1 MVRVDPS
8 LPCLPLAMPSPSPHP
23 SDASIGADR
32 RGTVSVP
39 VREQGCARSVAKHG
53 ADLYGIGR
61 GWMPDRRARCVS
73 QFLVAAADHAASA
86 IRPWDDLNRCGLIT
100 SSIMDI
106 TIPTKTTATDESPGM
121 APATEAPPP
130 VTSRPGPIDARDVA
144 TPSWREMG
152 LAIWHSFRANPIFW
166 IGIAALAIP
175 TLLDL
180 ASRGW
185 GTDAAAH
192 APIVFATAIWIF
204 ARSARQAAAAAV
216 PPPAW
221 RAVLLLAP
229 LLLLYAASRITGLLE
244 VRGLAAYLSIVAV
257 LYAVGGLPVLKVLW
271 FPILYSIFL
280 IPIPETF
287 IDVGTQPIK
296 LAISKSVV
304 GLLSAL
310 GYPVATSGVSI
321 YIGQFELLIAA
332 ACAGLNSLI
341 SLTAIGSF
349 YVYLRHNA

>member
-1 MVRVDPS
+1 M
-8 LPCLPLAMPSPSPHP
+8 
-23 SDASIGADR
+23 
-32 RGTVSVP
+32 
-39 VREQGCARSVAKHG
+39 
-53 ADLYGIGR
+53 DL
-61 GWMPDRRARCVS
+61 
-73 QFLVAAADHAASA
+73 
-86 IRPWDDLNRCGLIT
+86 
-100 SSIMDI
+100 
-106 TIPTKTTATDESPGM
+106 TIPTKHAATDESHGM
-121 APATEAPPP
+121 AAAADPSPPP
-130 VTSRPGPIDARDVA
+130 MSPRTGPIDARDVT
-144 TPSWREMG
+144 TPTWREMG
-152 LAIWHSFRANPIFW
+152 LAIWRSFRANPIFW
-166 IGIAALAIP
+166 LGIAALAIP

-204 ARSARQAAAAAV
+204 ARSAGQAASVAS

-221 RAVLLLAP
+221 RAVLLLVP

-296 LAISKSVV
+296 LAISKTVV

-349 YVYLRHNA
+349 YVYLRHNASWRYTLILVLAIFPIAVFANFIRVLMLVLLTYYGGEAVAQGFLHEFAGLFMFVVAVLMIFLIDRIVGALLYRFGSRARAV

>member
-1 MVRVDPS
+1 M
-8 LPCLPLAMPSPSPHP
+8 
-23 SDASIGADR
+23 DA
-32 RGTVSVP
+32 T
-39 VREQGCARSVAKHG
+39 
-53 ADLYGIGR
+53 L
-61 GWMPDRRARCVS
+61 
-73 QFLVAAADHAASA
+73 
-86 IRPWDDLNRCGLIT
+86 
-100 SSIMDI
+100 
-106 TIPTKTTATDESPGM
+106 PTKHAATDESTAMTPIPADV
-121 APATEAPPP
+121 APTPAS
-130 VTSRPGPIDARDVA
+130 TSEVA
-144 TPSWREMG
+144 TPTWQDMG
-152 LAIWHSFRANPIFW
+152 LAIWRSFRANPIFW
-166 IGIAALAIP
+166 VGIAALAIP

-185 GTDAAAH
+185 GTDTAAH

-204 ARSARQAAAAAV
+204 ARGAKQAAAVAA

-221 RAVLLLAP
+221 RAIVLLAP
-229 LLLLYAASRITGLLE
+229 LLILYTASRVTGLLE

-257 LYAVGGLPVLKVLW
+257 LYAVGGVPVLKALW

-280 IPIPETF
+280 IPIPATL

-296 LAISKSVV
+296 LAISKIVV
-304 GLLSAL
+304 GLLSTL

-349 YVYLRHNA
+349 YVYLRHNASWRYTLILVMAIFPIAVFANFIRVLMLVMLTYYGGEAMAQGFLHEFAGLFMFVVAVLLIFMIDRIVGAVGSRLGKPARTT